1 MSRWYDGAVYRIGE
15 LAERAMVSKR
25 TIDYYTSIGL
35 LKADRSKSNYRI
47 YTDESLHDLKFI
59 EECKSLHYP
68 LDEIKRKLE
77 MRKAAGSIQASEVEK
92 HVCTLTQQMLKLHN
106 DLFDII
112 PFIEK
117 LDEKQKE
124 TLTNNLSL
132 LRTALL
138 KSLLKVSS

>member
-35 LKADRSKSNYRI
+35 LKADRSESNYRI

-77 MRKAAGSIQASEVEK
+77 IRKEGSIQASEVEK

-112 PFIEK
+112 PLLEE
-117 LDEKQKE
+117 LDAKQKE
-124 TLTNNLSL
+124 KLSNNLSL

>member
-35 LKADRSKSNYRI
+35 LKADRSESNYRI

-77 MRKAAGSIQASEVEK
+77 IRKEGSIQASEVEK

-112 PFIEK
+112 PFLEE
-117 LDEKQKE
+117 LDAKQKE
-124 TLTNNLSL
+124 KLSNNLSL

>member
-35 LKADRSKSNYRI
+35 LKADRSESNYRI
-47 YTDESLHDLKFI
+47 YSDESLHDLKFI

-77 MRKAAGSIQASEVEK
+77 IRKEGSIQASEVEK

-112 PFIEK
+112 PFLEE
-117 LDEKQKE
+117 LDAKQKE
-124 TLTNNLSL
+124 KLSNNLSL